1 MIRYRDGVGF
11 STVIMQ
17 MEIPVMGLV
26 KVWQP

>member
-11 STVIMQ
+11 STLIMQ
-17 MEIPVMGLV
+17 MGIPVMGLV